1 MAIDINIFIEN
12 KNDEI
17 QKCLAILEMAKDE
30 QQTKYFLYKHN
41 INKSLFNDSKII
53 LSNLNLGKIS
63 FRTYNTINIDNY
75 KKYL

>member
-17 QKCLAILEMAKDE
+17 QKCLSILEMAKDE
-30 QQTKYFLYKHN
+30 QQIKYFLYKHN
-41 INKSLFNDSKII
+41 IDKTLFNDSKII
-53 LSNLNLGKIS
+53 LSNLNSGKLS

-75 KKYL
+75 KKFL